1 MELAKKVSTSLL
13 KDLSQQINYYKS
25 LGDLSDEQFVK
36 NLEIAYQGNESL
48 LSNKQT
54 AFINDALTAYQLK
67 ATVEK
72 MAQEAAKLNGGK

>member
-1 MELAKKVSTSLL
+1 
-13 KDLSQQINYYKS
+13 
-25 LGDLSDEQFVK
+25 
-36 NLEIAYQGNESL
+36 